1 MVKLRLSRMG
11 KKKRPFYRIVA
22 MNLKAP
28 QQGHALAQVGIYDPI
43 SSQVR
48 IDEEKA
54 LLWLKR
60 GAVMTNTVRAL
71 FDSQGVLARWKGLEP
86 RIREDALTQDKPKRR
101 RKLAAAAQQADSKA
115 TDEGAEATA
124 VAETDEGAIEEVA
137 EETPEPAAVNT
148 EDPAAESA
156 EEPAEAPAAT
166 EGDE

>member
-43 SSQVR
+43 NSQVR

-60 GAVMTNTVRAL
+60 GAVMSNTVKAL

-86 RIREDALTQDKPKRR
+86 RVREAALTHDKPKRR
-101 RKLAAAAQQADSKA
+101 RKIAAAAQQVDSKATEEDAEATSISA
-115 TDEGAEATA
+115 TDEGA
-124 VAETDEGAIEEVA
+124 VEEVA
-137 EETPEPAAVNT
+137 EVMPEPVVVDAEEAV
-148 EDPAAESA
+148 EST
-156 EEPAEAPAAT
+156 EEPAEASAAA

>member
-1 MVKLRLSRMG
+1 MG

-22 MNLKAP
+22 MNLRAP
-28 QQGHALAQVGIYDPI
+28 QQGRALAQVGIYDPI
-43 SSQVR
+43 SSEVR
-48 IDEEKA
+48 IDEEIA

-60 GAVMTNTVRAL
+60 GAVMSNTVRAL

-115 TDEGAEATA
+115 TDEDAETTA
-124 VAETDEGAIEEVA
+124 VAKTDEGTVEEAA
-137 EETPEPAAVNT
+137 EATPEPAAADA

-156 EEPAEAPAAT
+156 EEPAEASAAP
-166 EGDE
+166 EGEE

>member
-43 SSQVR
+43 NSQVR

-60 GAVMTNTVRAL
+60 GAVMSNTVKAL

-86 RIREDALTQDKPKRR
+86 RVREDALTQDKPKRR
-101 RKLAAAAQQADSKA
+101 RKIAAAEQADSKA
-115 TDEGAEATA
+115 TDEGA
-124 VAETDEGAIEEVA
+124 VEEVA
-137 EETPEPAAVNT
+137 DVTPEPVAVVT
-148 EDPAAESA
+148 EEVVEST
-156 EEPAEAPAAT
+156 EEPAEASAAA